1 MWMRCLK
8 VLQYPNCEMCSYQFC
23 LSKIEI
29 ITISGYQFLSWPI
42 YLHNLS
48 IVWLHRSL
56 MLNADFCDTLCT
68 WTRTIQVSS
77 TCIYSVCVRVECESY
92 ISSHV
97 NISSSLY
104 LVNHTFLLSL
114 LRCLDTFQ
122 RGHTL
127 LDSKFLAY
135 FDMPL
140 IDILCACDEKGYM
153 AERL

>member
-1 MWMRCLK
+1 MDALLK
-8 VLQYPNCEMCSYQFC
+8 SIAVSELRNVFLLVLI
-23 LSKIEI
+23 IEI

-77 TCIYSVCVRVECESY
+77 ACIYSVCVRVECESY

-114 LRCLDTFQ
+114 KML
-122 RGHTL
+122 GY
-127 LDSKFLAY
+127 FLEGPHFAG
-135 FDMPL
+135 L
-140 IDILCACDEKGYM
+140 
-153 AERL
+153 